1 VLKPFFGVNIVSPN
15 RPLSHSIWVLLGV
28 SLWLESNR
36 SMIRTQ
42 LTANQCYVFSTDS
55 IFTIP
60 LIFTFIIAKVIMFR
74 YLNIFIIL
82 VIAYHREIVHVIESP
97 SKLDGLTHCI
107 KRFYK
112 CPFFPWLSHRKKFY
126 LSSEEVLSDDEFK
139 CELTWVYILTNVCS
153 YKNPWNCWVKW
164 PKVIRMWFTLHCAL
178 SPTTKYPTLRESYE
192 LHK

>member
-1 VLKPFFGVNIVSPN
+1 
-15 RPLSHSIWVLLGV
+15 
-28 SLWLESNR
+28 
-36 SMIRTQ
+36 MIRTQ

-55 IFTIP
+55 IFIIP

-112 CPFFPWLSHRKKFY
+112 CPLFSMVI
-126 LSSEEVLSDDEFK
+126 SSEEVLSDDEFK
-139 CELTWVYILTNVCS
+139 CELT
-153 YKNPWNCWVKW
+153 
-164 PKVIRMWFTLHCAL
+164 
-178 SPTTKYPTLRESYE
+178 
-192 LHK
+192 

>member
-1 VLKPFFGVNIVSPN
+1 MIILVHCPNLSMRWTIWASILVRCPHRQVDGRLRPRRHVPYCMVIDLTGVE
-15 RPLSHSIWVLLGV
+15 
-28 SLWLESNR
+28 LESL
-36 SMIRTQ
+36 RTH
-42 LTANQCYVFSTDS
+42 LTANQCCVTDS
-55 IFTIP
+55 IFIIP

-126 LSSEEVLSDDEFK
+126 QMMSSNANSLECTSLLMSAV
-139 CELTWVYILTNVCS
+139 TRILEIVE
-153 YKNPWNCWVKW
+153 
-164 PKVIRMWFTLHCAL
+164 A
-178 SPTTKYPTLRESYE
+178 
-192 LHK
+192 